1 MMSSDVKYQ
10 KNFQIDGI
18 NEFLPSENLRSHG
31 LVLIRENSSKG
42 KAKLDQGEV
51 EGNFVVDGRDIE
63 RGEEYLVTAIL
74 LLEVSKASFFRLGMN
89 NEDNCHV

>member
-1 MMSSDVKYQ
+1 M
-10 KNFQIDGI
+10 
-18 NEFLPSENLRSHG
+18 RSHG
-31 LVLIRENSSKG
+31 LVLIRENSWKG

-63 RGEEYLVTAIL
+63 RGEEYLVTAI
-74 LLEVSKASFFRLGMN
+74 VRGVKSFFRLGMN

>member
-1 MMSSDVKYQ
+1 MMSSDVKCQ

-18 NEFLPSENLRSHG
+18 NEFLPTENLRSHG

-63 RGEEYLVTAIL
+63 RGEEYLVTAI
-74 LLEVSKASFFRLGMN
+74 EVSKASFFNLGMN